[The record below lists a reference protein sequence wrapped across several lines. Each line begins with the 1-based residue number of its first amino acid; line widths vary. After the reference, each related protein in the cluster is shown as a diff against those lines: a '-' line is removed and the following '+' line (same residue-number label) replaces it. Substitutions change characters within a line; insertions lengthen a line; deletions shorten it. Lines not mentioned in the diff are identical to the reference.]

1 MSKNA
6 AVAQTA
12 AFTAGARKFL
22 AGLLSPTSQL
32 TREGRARRRYNCEK
46 QSEWDD
52 RAEKAVA
59 LLKAHEEAWQPQAGR
74 PADIADFGAGNER
87 LRSMLEPWL
96 ADRFKYYPY
105 DLHPQL
111 PTTQRLDVSQ
121 GLPEHSFDVG
131 ICLGLLEYLP
141 SVPDLA
147 QALRANCRFV
157 LNSYVTSDSAV
168 AIPYEDRLRQG
179 WVTHLTAADLEQ
191 VFGKAGFRLVGRGN
205 AEGVNTTLWLWAA
218 EAG

>member
-1 MSKNA
+1 ME
-6 AVAQTA
+6 QTA
-12 AFTAGARKFL
+12 SFRAGARRFL

-52 RAEKAVA
+52 RAEKALG
-59 LLKAHEEAWQPQAGR
+59 LLKAHEGAWQPESGK
-74 PADIADFGAGNER
+74 PAEIADFGAGNER

-96 ADRFKYYPY
+96 AGRFEYYPY

-111 PTTQRLDVSQ
+111 PTTQKLDVSQ
-121 GLPEHSFDVG
+121 GLPERSFDVG

-141 SVPDLA
+141 SIPDLA

-157 LNSYVTSDSAV
+157 LNSYVTSDSPV

-179 WVTHLTAADLEQ
+179 WVTHLTAGNLEE
-191 VFGKAGFRLVGRGN
+191 VFGEAGFGLVGRDH

-218 EAG
+218 DAG